1 MEGPGQQRLVGLRC
15 TFVVVAL
22 EHGAGH
28 VDMAQHV
35 AQAAGQRFLELQLAA
50 EGHHRDVGHQGQVG
64 RVTVQ
69 LAEVAAGVGVTRGG
83 AEARAG
89 QAEPERTHGV
99 GDAVADVAEQAAVE
113 LLQAGTGVRILR
125 RLHLLQHPWVAEDR
139 TLAEDQQAAGHDVGA
154 FHGDRDRRGLPAA
167 AGEVARPQDD
177 ALAADHVHH
186 VRDHFAAHGGAVI
199 LGDGRRHRRHVTA
212 VDRRGGGLRQCAD
225 LVGLATDA
233 GQSLLDAL
241 EAADR
246 QAELLADACIG
257 AGDGRTGLGT
267 TAGGGRQGDRA
278 AYGQALVEHVPA
290 LAGHGR
296 ATDQLGQRDEH
307 ILAPDRTVLEGRVQ
321 REVATTDLHAGCVA
335 RQQAQGDA
343 DIAGIADQ
351 AIGIVHAEGQ
361 ADQRGDRCQGDVA
374 LVEGQL
380 DAEHLL
386 AVPLALADDAVI
398 GNRGGVGTGERT
410 GQAEAGH
417 FTAIGQARQVLV
429 LLFLGAVMH
438 QQFTRAQ
445 RVGYADGGADH
456 RGHRGQLL
464 DHLVVGQRGEAQA
477 AIFLRDDHAEEL
489 VLLDEGPQLRRQ
501 VGMDVGDFPVVDHRA
516 QLFDGAIKEG
526 LFFGSQLRLG
536 VVEQDVPVRITGEQ
550 FALESDRT
558 GFQRD
563 ALGLRQ
569 RRQHLAEH
577 LHHRAGQQ
585 RLADERQQQR
595 HGDDGQ
601 HGGRH
606 DRSGL
611 VDVGDEPAG
620 DQQGHADQRPGNQ
633 PHAVVGDERACQ
645 QQGEEGKNDAH
656 ERAPV
661 TCSFVA
667 DEAAASA
674 AGNTSR

>member
-15 TFVVVAL
+15 AFVVVAL

-28 VDMAQHV
+28 VDVAQHV

-50 EGHHRDVGHQGQVG
+50 EGHHRDVGHQRQVG

-69 LAEVAAGVGVTRGG
+69 LAEVAAGVGVARGG
-83 AEARAG
+83 AEACTG
-89 QAEPERTHGV
+89 QAEPERTHGI
-99 GDAVADVAEQAAVE
+99 GDAIADVAEQAAVE
-113 LLQAGTGVRILR
+113 VLQAGTGVRVLR
-125 RLHLLQHPWVAEDR
+125 GLHFLQHPRVAEDR
-139 TLAEDQQAAGHDVGA
+139 TLSEDQQAAGHDVGA

-167 AGEVARPQDD
+167 AGEVARPEDD
-177 ALAADHVHH
+177 ALAADDVHH
-186 VRDHFAAHGGAVI
+186 VRDHFAAHVGAVV
-199 LGDGRRHRRHVTA
+199 LGDGRRHRRHVAT
-212 VDRRGGGLRQCAD
+212 VDRSRSGLRQRAD
-225 LVGLATDA
+225 LVGLAADA
-233 GQSLLDAL
+233 GQRFFHAL

-246 QAELLADACIG
+246 QAELLADPRVG
-257 AGDGRTGLGT
+257 AGDGCAGLGT
-267 TAGGGRQGDRA
+267 ATGGGGQGDRA
-278 AYGQALVEHVPA
+278 AHGQALVEHVPA
-290 LAGHGR
+290 LAGHGGT
-296 ATDQLGQRDEH
+296 TDQLGQRDEH
-307 ILAPDRTVLEGRVQ
+307 ILALDRTVLEGRVQ
-321 REVATTDLHAGCVA
+321 REVATADLHAGGIA

-343 DIAGIADQ
+343 DVAGFADQ
-351 AIGIVHAEGQ
+351 AIGVVHAEGQ
-361 ADQRGDRCQGDVA
+361 ADQRSDRGQGDVA

-386 AVPLALADDAVI
+386 AVPLALADDAVV
-398 GNRGGVGTGERT
+398 GNRGGVGAGERT
-410 GQAEAGH
+410 GQAEARNLA
-417 FTAIGQARQVLV
+417 AIGQARQVLV

-445 RVGYADGGADH
+445 RVRHADGGADH
-456 RGHRGQLL
+456 RRDRRQLL
-464 DHLVVGQRGEAQA
+464 DDLVMGQRGEAQA
-477 AIFLRDDHAEEL
+477 AVFLRNDHAEEL

-516 QLFDGAIKEG
+516 QLFDRAIEEG
-526 LFFGSQLRLG
+526 LLFGGQLRLG
-536 VVEQDVPVRITGEQ
+536 VVQQDVPVRITGEQ
-550 FALESDRT
+550 LAFETDRA

-601 HGGRH
+601 HGRSD
-606 DRSGL
+606 DRGGL
-611 VDVGDEPAG
+611 VDVGHEPAG
-620 DQQGHADQRPGNQ
+620 RQQRQADQRPGQ
-633 PHAVVGDERACQ
+633 QAHAVVGDERACQ

-667 DEAAASA
+667 DEAAAST